1 MYETLRY
8 LVNLSAF
15 IILMIGV
22 IAIAYKMNGMNLQ
35 NVGMDRYAKIL
46 EKVGISKDTYLIVL
60 KTGDDGCVLLVSNNN
75 IERIK
80 DLTTED
86 IKEIEDKR
94 QKNNVL
100 KSDKLKFKKLNLKK
114 DIQNPMNL
122 ICKLK
127 EKKDA
132 NTK

>member
-80 DLTTED
+80 DLTPED
-86 IKEIEDKR
+86 IKEIEGKR
-94 QKNNVL
+94 PKNNVL

-122 ICKLK
+122 IGKLK

>member
-1 MYETLRY
+1 MYNTLRY

-22 IAIAYKMNGMNLQ
+22 IAIAYKINGINLQ
-35 NVGMDRYAKIL
+35 NVGMDKYVKIL
-46 EKVGISKDTYLIVL
+46 EKVVINKDTYLVVL
-60 KTGDDGCVLLVSNNN
+60 KTGEDGCVLLVSSNN

-80 DLTTED
+80 DLTPSD
-86 IKEIEDKR
+86 IKEIEEKR

-100 KSDKLKFKKLNLKK
+100 KADKLKFNKFNFKK
-114 DIQNPMNL
+114 DIQTPINL
-122 ICKLK
+122 IGKLK

-132 NTK
+132 NIK

>member
-80 DLTTED
+80 DLTPEN

-94 QKNNVL
+94 PKNNVL

-122 ICKLK
+122 IGKLK